1 MTINDN
7 KANDQWPLNDQ
18 LSKKQPHYLQSSWK
32 PNNFQ
37 IPLIKVDV
45 ESIPMINGNT
55 AYGVYRFTDP
65 ETRATCYIYTGYK
78 AGGLSCDFKSW

>member
-1 MTINDN
+1 MMGIILCIIVITFVSGCTVPGETSD
-7 KANDQWPLNDQ
+7 LNEVET
-18 LSKKQPHYLQSSWK
+18 
-32 PNNFQ
+32 NVQ

-78 AGGLSCDFKSW
+78 AGGLSCDFKS